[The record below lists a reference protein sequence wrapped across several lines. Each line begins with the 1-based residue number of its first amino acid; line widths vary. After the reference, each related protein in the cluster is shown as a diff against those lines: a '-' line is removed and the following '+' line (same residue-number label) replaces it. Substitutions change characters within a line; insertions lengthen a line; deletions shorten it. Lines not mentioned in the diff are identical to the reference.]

1 MNEGIL
7 SQEEID
13 ALLNSGSNSQPAA
26 QTNGSSASTAAQV
39 EITDFEKDALGE
51 IGNISMGTSATTLS
65 TLLRRKV
72 SITTPDVSVT
82 TRQKLQ
88 SDYPL
93 PYVVIE
99 VKYTHGLS
107 GTNILVMKEQDA
119 AVIANLMMGGDGR
132 SGDLSLDDITLSA
145 VGEAMNQM
153 MGSATTS
160 LSSMFNQR
168 IDIAPPMLTL
178 VDLGKSSLNVSTDF
192 ENLVQIKFKM
202 EIEQLVN
209 SELMQIIPLEAV
221 RSMIDNLMANT
232 TEEANL
238 DSFTEPGSP
247 ASGQMSPPQS
257 YSPPEPQ
264 VASAPSPPST
274 PAVETWDHHVSN
286 DIPSGV
292 KKGEKFAVQPVQFA
306 SLSDSATSAMPQNI
320 DLIMDVPLN
329 VTVELGKTQK
339 TIKEILELS
348 QGSIIQLD
356 KMAGEPVDL
365 MVNGKLVAKGE
376 VVVIDENYGIRITA
390 IISPMDRMNKLQ

>member
-1 MNEGIL
+1 MQMNDGIL

-13 ALLNSGSNSQPAA
+13 ALLNGTADSQ
-26 QTNGSSASTAAQV
+26 SAPETPVPETAAQPKF
-39 EITDFEKDALGE
+39 EISDFEKDALGE
-51 IGNISMGTSATTLS
+51 IGNIGMGTSATTLS

-72 SITTPDVSVT
+72 SITTPTVSVT
-82 TRQKLQ
+82 SRQKLQ

-99 VKYTHGLS
+99 VKYTQGLS
-107 GTNILVMKEQDA
+107 GTNVLVMKEQDA
-119 AVIANLMMGGDGR
+119 NIIANLMMGGDGK
-132 SGDLSLDDITLSA
+132 SGDLTMDEITLSA

-168 IDIAPPMLTL
+168 IDIAPPELTL

-192 ENLVQIKFKM
+192 DDLVQIKFKM
-202 EIEQLVN
+202 EIENLVN
-209 SELMQIIPLEAV
+209 SEIMQIIPVEAV
-221 RSMIDNLMANT
+221 RSMIDNLMGNT
-232 TEEANL
+232 AEEATL
-238 DSFTEPGSP
+238 ESFTEPSQPEPVQPP
-247 ASGQMSPPQS
+247 ASPQS
-257 YSPPEPQ
+257 YIPPAPAAPVTPVESHPQ
-264 VASAPSPPST
+264 
-274 PAVETWDHHVSN
+274 WDQTNYS

-292 KKGEKFAVQPVQFA
+292 KKGEKYAVQPVQFA
-306 SLSDSATSAMPQNI
+306 TLNNSAGAIMPQNI
-320 DLIMDVPLN
+320 GLIMDVPLD
-329 VTVELGKTQK
+329 VSVELGKTQK
-339 TIKEILELS
+339 TIKEVLELN

>member
-1 MNEGIL
+1 MSDGIL

-13 ALLNSGSNSQPAA
+13 ALLNGGNNSQPATDPA
-26 QTNGSSASTAAQV
+26 ISADFKLS
-39 EITDFEKDALGE
+39 DFEKDALGE

-99 VKYTHGLS
+99 VKYTQGLS
-107 GTNILVMKEQDA
+107 GTNVLIMKEQDA
-119 AVIANLMMGGDGR
+119 CVIANLMMGGDGS
-132 SGDLSLDDITLSA
+132 SGDLSMDDITLSA

-168 IDIAPPMLTL
+168 IDIAPPELTL
-178 VDLGKSSLNVSTDF
+178 VDLGKNELNFSTGFDS
-192 ENLVQIKFKM
+192 LVQIKFKM
-202 EIEQLVN
+202 VIEDLVN
-209 SELMQIIPLEAV
+209 SEIMQIIPQEAV
-221 RSMIDNLMANT
+221 RSMIDSLMGNT
-232 TEEANL
+232 AEETTL
-238 DSFTEPGSP
+238 ETFTEPEQTHSVQP
-247 ASGQMSPPQS
+247 APQPAAPS
-257 YSPPEPQ
+257 RPPEP
-264 VASAPSPPST
+264 VAAEPVQPQ
-274 PAVETWDHHVSN
+274 WDQSRYN
-286 DIPSGV
+286 DIPSNIQ
-292 KKGEKFAVQPVQFA
+292 KGEKYTVQPVQFA
-306 SLSDSATSAMPQNI
+306 ALSGGGPTNMPQNI
-320 DLIMDVPLN
+320 GLIMDVPLD
-329 VTVELGKTQK
+329 VSVELGKTQK
-339 TIKEILELS
+339 TIKEILELN

-365 MVNGKLVAKGE
+365 LVNGKLVAKGE